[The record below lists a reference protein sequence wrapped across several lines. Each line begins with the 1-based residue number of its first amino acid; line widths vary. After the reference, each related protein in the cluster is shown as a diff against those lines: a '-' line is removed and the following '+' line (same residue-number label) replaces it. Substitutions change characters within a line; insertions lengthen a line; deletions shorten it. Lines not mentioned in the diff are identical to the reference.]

1 MFNDLLWDQIKQ
13 IKVKTNNNK
22 NLYIYNPPSPINP
35 SIPILYHPI
44 ITPLK
49 YFTFHD
55 FHFPPILVFIL
66 YICISHNLYIIIC
79 LYCLIFSKYEVK
91 LKKALQNKEFKQF
104 ALLIRTTMQ
113 TAQIFPNICKLLP
126 EFCKKSSNSEF
137 QE

>member
-1 MFNDLLWDQIKQ
+1 MFNDLFGIKL
-13 IKVKTNNNK
+13 IKLKSRLLNNK
-22 NLYIYNPPSPINP
+22 NLHTYNPTSPINP

-44 ITPLK
+44 IPPLK

-55 FHFPPILVFIL
+55 FHVPPILVFIL

-79 LYCLIFSKYEVK
+79 LYYLLFSKYEVK
-91 LKKALQNKEFKQF
+91 LKKALQNIEFKQF
-104 ALLIRTTMQ
+104 ALVIRTTMQ